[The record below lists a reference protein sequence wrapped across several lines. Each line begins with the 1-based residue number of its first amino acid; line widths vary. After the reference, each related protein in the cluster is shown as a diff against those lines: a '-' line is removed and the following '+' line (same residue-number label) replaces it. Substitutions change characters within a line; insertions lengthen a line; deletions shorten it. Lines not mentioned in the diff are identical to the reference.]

1 MTAGHQAP
9 DFHMEDTGLKLRIAV
24 RLRRLL
30 AWLLLAPLA
39 GGAGAAQLTL
49 GLVAPPS
56 EPDATSLL
64 RGVQLAVA
72 AANETGGSQVRLEVR
87 SENGQWGTVGND
99 AVILVSERH
108 VDAIIAPSDGGAS
121 HLILQVSGRMRV
133 PVASLCS
140 DSSVT
145 YAGVPWAIRVVPRTD
160 QEAEALFAA
169 ARRPD
174 RSPLHWWAVVPAGR
188 PGRAIRHDLE
198 TAAHVTATP
207 LDRIVLDSAVGAF
220 VPRSRERERVDSAPT
235 AESRIV
241 ADGEP
246 KPDLASRVHSIVAA
260 APDGVLIWLPP
271 SEAGTLA
278 AALRAADYGGRLAGP
293 TPLDSPA
300 FVAAAGSA
308 ATGFLVTSF
317 RTDADL
323 RVRAETFEKRFQQTY
338 DAKSDFSA
346 AAAYD
351 AAHVLIETLRRAGE
365 GDADRQ
371 FPLAF
376 PIEGVTGVI
385 HFDNAGNRIDA
396 LQVLTWQQGCFIP
409 ISPNDT
415 KP

>member
-1 MTAGHQAP
+1 MRTKFILNPAVEASAPRSGERQPLDRLGALSLSNGQADSASTAKFRFISVQ
-9 DFHMEDTGLKLRIAV
+9 LRC
-24 RLRRLL
+24 LL

-39 GGAGAAQLTL
+39 GGAGAAQVTL

-72 AANETGGSQVRLEVR
+72 DANEAGGSQVRLEVR

-99 AVILVSERH
+99 AVILVSEHH
-108 VDAIIAPSDGGAS
+108 VGAIISPSDGAAS
-121 HLILQVSGRMRV
+121 HLILQVSGRTRV

-145 YAGVPWAIRVVPRTD
+145 DAGVPWVVRVVPRTD

-188 PGRAIRHDLE
+188 PGRAVRRDLE

-207 LDRIVLDSAVGAF
+207 LDQIVD
-220 VPRSRERERVDSAPT
+220 
-235 AESRIV
+235 
-241 ADGEP
+241 DGEP
-246 KPDLASRVHSIVAA
+246 KPDLASLVHSIVAA

-271 SEAGTLA
+271 SRAGTVA
-278 AALRAADYGGRLAGP
+278 AALRAAGYGGRLAGP

-300 FVAAAGSA
+300 FVAAASTA
-308 ATGFLVTSF
+308 ATGFLVTRF
-317 RTDADL
+317 RTGADL
-323 RVRAETFEKRFQQTY
+323 RVRADRFEKQYQRKY
-338 DAKSDFSA
+338 DAKPDFSA

-351 AAHVLIETLRRAGE
+351 AARVLIETLRRAGNSD
-365 GDADRQ
+365 GDRQ

-376 PIEGVTGVI
+376 PIEGVTGVL
-385 HFDNAGNRIDA
+385 HFDTSGNRTDA